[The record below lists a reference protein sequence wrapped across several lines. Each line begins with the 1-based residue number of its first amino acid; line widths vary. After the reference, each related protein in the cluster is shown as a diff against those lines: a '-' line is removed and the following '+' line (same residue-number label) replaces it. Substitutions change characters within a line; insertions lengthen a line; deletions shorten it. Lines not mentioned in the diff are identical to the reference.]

1 MKHLLKSLA
10 AFQQE
15 VKVIHKATQGY
26 GYSYSDLPKI
36 FSEINPLLQKHG
48 LGFTQLINTKEG
60 VNYLATA
67 VFHVESGEQI
77 ESNCMIPYVQLKGMN
92 DFQSFGSG
100 VTYFRRY
107 CLSSM
112 LGLVTDK
119 DTDASGEQVKTKKK
133 PKIDNDRLEKAIAAV
148 KSGKYELADI
158 PLNFDLT
165 DEQIEILGRI

>member
-1 MKHLLKSLA
+1 MKNVLKSLA

-26 GYSYSDLPKI
+26 GYSYADLPKI
-36 FSEINPLLQKHG
+36 FEEINPLMQKHG

-60 VNYLATA
+60 VNYLATV

-107 CLSSM
+107 CLSSI

-119 DTDASGEQVKTKKK
+119 DTDASGEQEK
-133 PKIDNDRLEKAIAAV
+133 PKKETLDNKRFTDALKAINEGKITVEKLKEKFQLSEAQEKA
-148 KSGKYELADI
+148 L
-158 PLNFDLT
+158 LL
-165 DEQIEILGRI
+165 

>member
-10 AFQQE
+10 EFQQE
-15 VKVIHKATQGY
+15 VKVIHKGTQGF
-26 GYSYSDLPKI
+26 GYTYADLPKI
-36 FSEINPLLQKHG
+36 FEEINPLMQKHG
-48 LGFTQLINTKEG
+48 LGFTQLINSQDG
-60 VNYLATA
+60 LNYLKT
-67 VFHVESGEQI
+67 VLFHVETGEMI
-77 ESNCMIPYVQLKGMN
+77 DSNTLIPYVQLKGMN

-107 CLSSM
+107 CLSSI

-119 DTDASGEQVKTKKK
+119 DTDASGEQVKTKK
-133 PKIDNDRLEKAIAAV
+133 PKIDNDRLQKAIAAV

-165 DEQIEILGRI
+165 DEQIEILGKI

>member
-1 MKHLLKSLA
+1 MKNVLKSLA

-15 VKVIHKATQGY
+15 VPVIIKNSQGY
-26 GYSYSDLPKI
+26 GYQFADLPKI
-36 FSEINPLLQKHG
+36 FDEINPLLQKHG

-60 VNYLATA
+60 VNYLATV

-107 CLSSM
+107 CLSSI

-119 DTDASGEQVKTKKK
+119 DTDASGEQEK
-133 PKIDNDRLEKAIAAV
+133 PKKETLDNKRFIEALKAIEQGKFNAADL
-148 KSGKYELADI
+148 KAK
-158 PLNFDLT
+158 FDLT
-165 DEQIEILGRI
+165 KEQLAAL